1 MVQKTAIIDLEKTF
15 LLGDVLVEPM
25 LNRISQGPCS
35 VHVERQ
41 VMLLLVH
48 LAKHS
53 NEPVTRE
60 ALYRAVWTQSEP
72 NDEALT
78 QAISKLRK
86 ALTDV
91 GAEKGIVETIR
102 KVGYRVTADVQSV
115 QSPRKVASQG
125 PLSRA
130 AAPPATQHRKNKKVV
145 GWASAI
151 AIVLFVLSNK
161 VSIQSHHLASDPD
174 VKVVRITLDAD
185 RQGDGSEWI
194 TDEVPEEVVASM
206 PEHVSGALAFVHR
219 SKTSG
224 ANESRSS
231 IQNNEPTIE
240 RD

>member
-130 AAPPATQHRKNKKVV
+130 AAPPGHSTSQEQEGGRLGV
-145 GWASAI
+145 
-151 AIVLFVLSNK
+151 SNC
-161 VSIQSHHLASDPD
+161 
-174 VKVVRITLDAD
+174 
-185 RQGDGSEWI
+185 
-194 TDEVPEEVVASM
+194 
-206 PEHVSGALAFVHR
+206 HR
-219 SKTSG
+219 SLCSIEQSLNPVPPPSIRSG
-224 ANESRSS
+224 RKSSSNHIGRRSS
-231 IQNNEPTIE
+231 
-240 RD
+240 RGWVGVDHG